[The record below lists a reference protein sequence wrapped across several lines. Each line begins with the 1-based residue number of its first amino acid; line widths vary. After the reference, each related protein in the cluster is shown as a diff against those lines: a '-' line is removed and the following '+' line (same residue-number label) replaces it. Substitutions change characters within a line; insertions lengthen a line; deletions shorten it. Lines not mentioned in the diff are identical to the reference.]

1 MKQNVNIADAEE
13 NRTIN
18 MQFRVN
24 EKELKM
30 IEQRMAHVGIGNRSG
45 FLRKMALNGI
55 CIVVDVK
62 EMRKASQLLWSFGN
76 NLNQYAKKANITG
89 RIYLEDINF
98 IKEMQRELIQV
109 YGEVL
114 SELIKISEALEKAHL

>member
-24 EKELKM
+24 ESELKI
-30 IEQRMAHVGIGNRSG
+30 IEQRMQHIGTMNRSG
-45 FLRKMALNGI
+45 FLRKMVLNGM

-62 EMRKASQLLWSFGN
+62 EMRKVSQLLGSFSN
-76 NLNQYAKKANITG
+76 NMNQYAKKANATG
-89 RIYLEDINF
+89 SVYLEDINS

-114 SELIKISEALEKAHL
+114 SELNKISEALEKAHL

>member
-1 MKQNVNIADAEE
+1 MKQNENIVDAEE
-13 NRTIN
+13 NRIIN

-24 EKELKM
+24 ESELKM
-30 IEQRMAHVGIGNRSG
+30 IEQRMQHIGTINRSG
-45 FLRKMALNGI
+45 FLRKMTLNGI

-62 EMRKASQLLWSFGN
+62 EMREASRLLSSMSN
-76 NLNQYAKKANITG
+76 NMNQYAKKANATG
-89 RIYLEDINF
+89 SIYLEDINSM
-98 IKEMQRELIQV
+98 KEKQKELIQA

>member
-1 MKQNVNIADAEE
+1 MKKKENMVDAGES
-13 NRTIN
+13 RTIN

-24 EKELKM
+24 EKELEM
-30 IEQRMAHVGIGNRSG
+30 IEQRMQHIGTINRSG
-45 FLRKMALNGI
+45 FLRKMALNGM

-76 NLNQYAKKANITG
+76 NLNQYAKKANTTG
-89 RIYLEDINF
+89 RIYLEDINS
-98 IKEMQRELIQV
+98 IKEMQQELIQV
-109 YGEVL
+109 YGELL

>member
-1 MKQNVNIADAEE
+1 MKKNEKMIAAEE

-24 EKELKM
+24 ESELKM
-30 IEQRMAHVGIGNRSG
+30 IEQRMQHIGTINRSG
-45 FLRKMALNGI
+45 FLRKMVLNGI

-76 NLNQYAKKANITG
+76 NLNQYAKKANATG
-89 RIYLEDINF
+89 RIYLEDINS

-114 SELIKISEALEKAHL
+114 SELMKISEALEKAHL